1 MSTSTASRVEVPEEL
16 MDAIRSLPAERV
28 VEHCG
33 QSFRTSPFA
42 IYGKCPAC
50 GTEIK
55 VRSFSSVSEVEDVF
69 DAVFEWMSSP
79 AAARI
84 AEQRRR
90 EIEAEK
96 EA

>member
-1 MSTSTASRVEVPEEL
+1 MSTSTAPRVEVPEEL
-16 MDAIRSLPAERV
+16 IDAIRSLPTERV

-33 QSFRTSPFA
+33 QTFRTSPFV

-50 GTEIK
+50 GKDVK
-55 VRSFSSVSEVEDVF
+55 VRAFSAASEIEDVF

-79 AAARI
+79 AAARV
-84 AEQRRR
+84 AEQRCQ